1 LTVSVHEI
9 RDRAERFRR
18 ALIEERLEVRA
29 GRKAWPE
36 FASLYESQAAL
47 QHTETMPA
55 IERELASA
63 TGEDERRVRR
73 LLSWAAQHHV
83 QRQTAPLDD
92 EYAFWAATA
101 ATGTRTSDLSLGA
114 ITRAVANT
122 SNRGNRAALDG
133 ARTRLLEEAIPL
145 QLDRVTR
152 WRTATEELGYGDVL
166 QATERLGGVNLDGLL
181 IESRR
186 LVEET
191 RDAYGARL
199 AEELHT
205 RVGVEPRAAAS
216 HDLAWL
222 RRMSW
227 LDEDLENTSVLDTVR
242 DDLEQ
247 LGLPLKAGGRVE
259 LRGGSFAEAGASP
272 LCAPLDVPGSVVFL
286 VTGVATMP
294 GWQTLLKEVGKTLH
308 YAYTDPGLPFEYR
321 MIGDTAVIRAHGDLF
336 EDLTRS
342 ATWLER
348 MWKSDEASL
357 QKQLRLAAL
366 VDLYRVR
373 RLTAALEFQMEM
385 SEAGRPEEMGERW
398 ADLVES
404 ATGFRFSRRLFL
416 ERLGHSFAMARALRG
431 RMLAAQ
437 LQRELNE
444 RFGDDWFRNSRSGP
458 FLRAWFAYGLRQD
471 SSQRAAQ
478 LGRDRLNADALI
490 AASLERLGGC

>member
-1 LTVSVHEI
+1 LTINVREI

-18 ALIEERLEVRA
+18 ALVEERLEVRA

-36 FASLYESQAAL
+36 FTSLYEAQTAL
-47 QHTETMPA
+47 QHTEAMPS

-63 TGEDERRVRR
+63 TGEDERRLRR

-101 ATGTRTSDLSLGA
+101 TTGTPTADLSLGA
-114 ITRAVANT
+114 VTRAVET
-122 SNRGNRAALDG
+122 ESNRSTRAALDG

-166 QATERLGGVNLDGLL
+166 QATERLGGLNLDGLL

-191 RDAYGARL
+191 REVYEKRL
-199 AEELHT
+199 AEELTT
-205 RVGVEPRAAAS
+205 RLGIEPGAAAS

-227 LDEDLENTSVLDTVR
+227 LDKDLEGISVLDNTR
-242 DDLEQ
+242 RDLEE
-247 LGLPLKAGGRVE
+247 LGLPLEAGGRVE
-259 LRGGSFAEAGASP
+259 IRGGSFAEAGASP
-272 LCAPLDVPGSVVFL
+272 MCAPLAVPGSVVFL
-286 VTGVATMP
+286 VAGATTMP
-294 GWQTLLKEVGKTLH
+294 AWQKVLKEIGKTLH
-308 YAYTDPGLPFEYR
+308 YAYTDAGLPFEYR
-321 MIGDTAVIRAHGDLF
+321 MIGDSAVIRAHGDLF

-342 ATWLER
+342 GAWLER
-348 MWKSDEASL
+348 TWKSDEAAL
-357 QKQLRLAAL
+357 QAQLRLSAL

-373 RLTAALEFQMEM
+373 RLAAALEFQMEM
-385 SEAGRPEEMGERW
+385 SETGRPAEMGERW
-398 ADLVES
+398 AELVES

-416 ERLGHSFAMARALRG
+416 ERLGQTFGMARALRG

-437 LQRELNE
+437 LQRELTG
-444 RFGDDWFRNSRSGP
+444 RFGDDWFRNARSGP
-458 FLRAWFAYGLRQD
+458 FLKAWFAYGLRQD

-490 AASLERLGGC
+490 ALSLDRLG